1 MSGAPPELLKA
12 LEMNG
17 FAKDQVTLNYVYG
30 NTAQDWQYSAG
41 AGEAARILEKYV
53 AHYGAM
59 TVKEI
64 KSL

>member
-1 MSGAPPELLKA
+1 MSRAPAELLKA
-12 LEMNG
+12 LETNG

-30 NTAQDWQYSAG
+30 NTAQDGQYSAG
-41 AGEAARILEKYV
+41 AGEAARILGKYLSQ
-53 AHYGAM
+53 YGSM